1 MNRTVF
7 VFVKKKYLHDEI
19 DALEY
24 AKRYGEHLLAV
35 KIQKWR
41 NGQIAEDQFMGDLM
55 GLAQNNQDAVI
66 NTRTE

>member
-7 VFVKKKYLHDEI
+7 VFVKKKYLPDEI